1 MENEYKLLE
10 VPLSSKHS
18 DIIEMDLEELKRLC
32 KAKHIL
38 RFTLKVN
45 NIINAFGH
53 PEKPKQP
60 YLKHFVFLHGIWL
73 VAKEKIEDA
82 PQEAQ

>member
-1 MENEYKLLE
+1 MENEYNTLE
-10 VPLSSKHS
+10 APVYPKHS
-18 DIIEMDLEELKRLC
+18 DIIEMEPEELKRLC
-32 KAKHIL
+32 EEKRIP

-45 NIINAFGH
+45 NIINEFGH

-60 YLKHFVFLHGIWL
+60 YLKHLVFLPGIWL
-73 VAKEKIEDA
+73 VATEKIEDA